1 MVCSIET
8 YVSSKSRLD
17 SKQVVASAGKDFM
30 LFAMELFVPS
40 RPNVPEGLGSQ
51 ASRDALGRAP
61 LCPGAGHR
69 VECAGHRNLRVSFD

>member
-1 MVCSIET
+1 
-8 YVSSKSRLD
+8 
-17 SKQVVASAGKDFM
+17 M